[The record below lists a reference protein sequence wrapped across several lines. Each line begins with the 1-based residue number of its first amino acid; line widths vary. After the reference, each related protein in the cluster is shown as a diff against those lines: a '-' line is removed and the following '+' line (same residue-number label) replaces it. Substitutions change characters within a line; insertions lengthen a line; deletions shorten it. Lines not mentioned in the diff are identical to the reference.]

1 MSDANYTTLPKGFAL
16 WTPQGSAFGAGFSRT
31 KGNGEKGMGRQKGK
45 FHKRYT
51 LWVTEKEAEQLEEQ
65 ASVSGLSVSECL
77 RRRGFGGR
85 PPTHIVAQTDMTTV
99 RELRRIGGLLKH
111 HFETLRQAGAS
122 REHLEQQEE
131 TLRILGRAIEK
142 LGSGKP

>member
-1 MSDANYTTLPKGFAL
+1 MAKPK
-16 WTPQGSAFGAGFSRT
+16 R
-31 KGNGEKGMGRQKGK
+31 K

-51 LWVTEKEAEQLEEQ
+51 LWVSEGEAKQLEEQ
-65 ASVSGLSVSECL
+65 ASVAGLSVSECI

-85 PPTHIVAQTDMTTV
+85 PQERILAHTDMNTL

-131 TLRILGRAIEK
+131 TLRILSRAVERLGREK
-142 LGSGKP
+142 P

>member
-1 MSDANYTTLPKGFAL
+1 MSDANYTILPKGFAL
-16 WTPQGSAFGAGFSRT
+16 WTPKGGAFGAGFSRAQN
-31 KGNGEKGMGRQKGK
+31 KDRGKGMAKPERK

-51 LWVTEKEAEQLEEQ
+51 LWVSEGEAKQLEEQ
-65 ASVSGLSVSECL
+65 ASVAGLSVSECL

-85 PPTHIVAQTDMTTV
+85 PVVAQTDMATI

-111 HFETLRQAGAS
+111 HFETLREAGAS
-122 REHLEQQEE
+122 RELLDQQEE
-131 TLRILGRAIEK
+131 TLRILGRAIER

>member
-1 MSDANYTTLPKGFAL
+1 M
-16 WTPQGSAFGAGFSRT
+16 T
-31 KGNGEKGMGRQKGK
+31 KQKGK

-51 LWVTEKEAEQLEEQ
+51 LWVTEGEAAQLEEQ
-65 ASVSGLSVSECL
+65 ASMSGLSVSECI

-85 PPTHIVAQTDMTTV
+85 PPCTRSRIVAHTDMNTL

-122 REHLEQQEE
+122 REHLEEQEE
-131 TLRILGRAIEK
+131 TLRILGRAVERLGREK
-142 LGSGKP
+142 R

>member
-1 MSDANYTTLPKGFAL
+1 MAKPE
-16 WTPQGSAFGAGFSRT
+16 R
-31 KGNGEKGMGRQKGK
+31 K

-51 LWVTEKEAEQLEEQ
+51 LWVSEGEAMQLEEQ
-65 ASVSGLSVSECL
+65 ASVAGLSVSECL

-85 PPTHIVAQTDMTTV
+85 PVVAQTDMSTI

-111 HFETLRQAGAS
+111 YFETLREAGAS

-131 TLRILGRAIEK
+131 TLRILGRAIER

>member
-1 MSDANYTTLPKGFAL
+1 MARP
-16 WTPQGSAFGAGFSRT
+16 
-31 KGNGEKGMGRQKGK
+31 KGK

-51 LWVTEKEAEQLEEQ
+51 VWVTQKESEQLEEQ

-85 PPTHIVAQTDMTTV
+85 QPSHIVARTDMNTL

-111 HFETLRQAGAS
+111 HFTTLREAGAS

-131 TLRILGRAIEK
+131 TLRILGRAVER
-142 LGSGKP
+142 LGKAT

>member
-1 MSDANYTTLPKGFAL
+1 MARPE
-16 WTPQGSAFGAGFSRT
+16 R
-31 KGNGEKGMGRQKGK
+31 K

-51 LWVTEKEAEQLEEQ
+51 LWVSEGEAKQLEEQ
-65 ASVSGLSVSECL
+65 ASLAGLSVSECL

-142 LGSGKP
+142 LGSTKP

>member
-1 MSDANYTTLPKGFAL
+1 MA
-16 WTPQGSAFGAGFSRT
+16 
-31 KGNGEKGMGRQKGK
+31 RQKGK

-51 LWVTEKEAEQLEEQ
+51 LWVSAGEAAQLEEQ
-65 ASVSGLSVSECL
+65 ASMAGLSVSECI

-85 PPTHIVAQTDMTTV
+85 PVVAQTDMTTV
-99 RELRRIGGLLKH
+99 RELRRIGGLLKY

-131 TLRILGRAIEK
+131 TLRILGRAIER
-142 LGSGKP
+142 LGQEKA

>member
-1 MSDANYTTLPKGFAL
+1 MAKPERKY
-16 WTPQGSAFGAGFSRT
+16 
-31 KGNGEKGMGRQKGK
+31 
-45 FHKRYT
+45 HKRYT
-51 LWVTEKEAEQLEEQ
+51 LWVSEGEAKQLEEQ
-65 ASVSGLSVSECL
+65 ASLAGLSVSECL

-85 PPTHIVAQTDMTTV
+85 PVVAQTDMTTV

>member
-1 MSDANYTTLPKGFAL
+1 MSDANYTILPKGFAL
-16 WTPQGSAFGAGFSRT
+16 WTPKDGAFGADFSRAQN
-31 KGNGEKGMGRQKGK
+31 KRQGKGMAKPERK

-51 LWVTEKEAEQLEEQ
+51 LWVSEGEAKQLEEQ
-65 ASVSGLSVSECL
+65 ASVAGLSVSECL

-85 PPTHIVAQTDMTTV
+85 PVVAQTDMTTI

-111 HFETLRQAGAS
+111 HFETLREAGAS
-122 REHLEQQEE
+122 RELLDQQEE
-131 TLRILGRAIEK
+131 TLRILGRAIER

>member
-1 MSDANYTTLPKGFAL
+1 MSDANYTTLPKGCAL
-16 WTPQGSAFGAGFSRT
+16 WTPQVSAFGAGFSRT
-31 KGNGEKGMGRQKGK
+31 KGKREKGMSRQKGK

-65 ASVSGLSVSECL
+65 ASISGLSVSECI

-85 PPTHIVAQTDMTTV
+85 PVVAHTDMNTL
-99 RELRRIGGLLKH
+99 REWRRIGGLLKH

-122 REHLEQQEE
+122 SEHLEQQEE
-131 TLRILGRAIEK
+131 TLRILGRAEEHI
-142 LGSGKP
+142 GK